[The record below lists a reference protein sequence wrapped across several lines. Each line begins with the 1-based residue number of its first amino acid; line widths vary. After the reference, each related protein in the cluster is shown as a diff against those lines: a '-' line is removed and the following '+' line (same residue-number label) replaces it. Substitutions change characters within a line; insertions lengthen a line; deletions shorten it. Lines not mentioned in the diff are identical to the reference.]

1 MTATV
6 TNPVAL
12 PSVGAESLVGNY
24 FVAVYPPFS
33 AWEPAHLPALED
45 ALGRP
50 APGEPLGLYVHVPFC
65 QRKCD
70 YCYYLSYV
78 GQSTETVDRYLDAVV
93 QEATRLAQRT
103 ALRGRPVRFVYFGG
117 GTPSTLTARQVRR
130 LAGGLRDAFGEDG
143 VEEVTFECAPR
154 SVRTDLLEA
163 LRDAGVTRLSL
174 GVQSFDDT
182 VLTLNGRIHLRA
194 DAERAFAQVRKAGF
208 EYVNLDLMSGLLGE
222 TAESWRDSVRR
233 VIALGPESVTIYQ
246 MEMPFNTQL
255 YRDYRQGRLAALPV
269 SWETKRAR
277 LSYAFEELARADYT
291 VVSAYSAVRDPARHR
306 FLYQHYLWRGADMLG
321 LGVAAFGYVGGV
333 HYQNRQS
340 LLEYLAAVEQGEPP
354 PVRAYP
360 LSERERMVREF
371 ILQLKWG
378 EVCVADFR
386 AKFGLD
392 LTEVFAEQLEPLEEA
407 GLLTVSDQSVRLT
420 GDGLLRV
427 DRLLP
432 CFYDAKFQNVRY
444 T

>member
-1 MTATV
+1 MTAAV
-6 TNPVAL
+6 AHPVAL

-33 AWEPAHLPALED
+33 AWEAAHLPALAD
-45 ALGRP
+45 AWERP
-50 APGEPLGLYVHVPFC
+50 AIGQPLGLYVHVPFC

-78 GQSTETVDRYLDAVV
+78 GQSAETVERYLDAVV
-93 QEATRLAQRT
+93 QEATRLAPCA
-103 ALRGRPVRFVYFGG
+103 ALRDRPVPFVYFGG

-130 LAGGLRDAFGEDG
+130 LVGGLREALGWGG

-174 GVQSFDDT
+174 GVQSFDDA
-182 VLTLNGRIHLRA
+182 VLALNGRIHLAA
-194 DAERAFAQVRKAGF
+194 DVERAFAQIRQAGF
-208 EYVNLDLMSGLLGE
+208 DYVNLDLMSGMLGE
-222 TAESWRDSVRR
+222 TAESWRRSVRHL
-233 VIALGPESVTIYQ
+233 IALGPESVTIYQ

-277 LSYAFEELARADYT
+277 LSYAFEELTRAGYT
-291 VVSAYSAVRDPARHR
+291 VVSAYSAVRSPARHR

-333 HYQNRQS
+333 HYQNCQS
-340 LLEYLAAVEQGEPP
+340 LQEYLAAVERGQPP

-360 LSERERMVREF
+360 LSAREQFVREF

-378 EVCVADFR
+378 EVPVSAFR
-386 AKFGLD
+386 DKFGLD
-392 LTEVFAEQLEPLEEA
+392 PTEVFAEQLEPLEEA
-407 GLLTVSDQSVRLT
+407 GLLTVSAESVRLT

-432 CFYDAKFQNVRY
+432 CFYEAKFQNVRY

>member
-1 MTATV
+1 MTV
-6 TNPVAL
+6 TVANPVRL
-12 PSVGAESLVGNY
+12 PSVEAESLVGNY
-24 FVAVYPPFS
+24 FVAVYPPFF
-33 AWEPAHLPALED
+33 AWAPTQLPALAEVL
-45 ALGRP
+45 ARP
-50 APGEPLGLYVHVPFC
+50 ATGAPLGLYVHVPFC

-78 GQSTETVDRYLDAVV
+78 GQSAETVDRYVAAVV
-93 QEATRLAQRT
+93 QEANRLAQC
-103 ALRGRPVRFVYFGG
+103 AAVRGRPARFLYVGG
-117 GTPSTLTARQVRR
+117 GTPSTLTSRQVRR
-130 LAGGLRDAFGEDG
+130 LAGGLREAFGGDDF
-143 VEEVTFECAPR
+143 EEVTFECAPR
-154 SVRTDLLEA
+154 SVRADLLET
-163 LRDAGVTRLSL
+163 LRDVGVTRLSL

-182 VLTLNGRIHLRA
+182 VLALNGRIHLRA
-194 DAERAFAQVRKAGF
+194 DVERAFAQVRNAGF
-208 EYVNLDLMSGLLGE
+208 EYVNLDLMSGMLGE

-306 FLYQHYLWRGADMLG
+306 FLYQQELWGGADMLG

-340 LLEYLAAVEQGEPP
+340 LAEYLEAVERGEPP
-354 PVRAYP
+354 PVRAYS
-360 LSERERMVREF
+360 LSQREQLVREF

-378 EVCVADFR
+378 EVRLSDFR
-386 AKFGLD
+386 DKFGLD
-392 LTEVFAEQLEPLEEA
+392 LTEVFAEPLEALEEA
-407 GLLTVSDQSVRLT
+407 GLVTVSDQSVRLT

>member
-1 MTATV
+1 ME
-6 TNPVAL
+6 
-12 PSVGAESLVGNY
+12 AESLVGNY

-33 AWEPAHLPALED
+33 AWAPAQLPALAEVL
-45 ALGRP
+45 ARP
-50 APGEPLGLYVHVPFC
+50 ATGAPLGLYVHVPFC

-78 GQSTETVDRYLDAVV
+78 GQSAETVDRYVAAVV
-93 QEATRLAQRT
+93 QEANRLAQC
-103 ALRGRPVRFVYFGG
+103 AAVRGRPVRFLYVGG
-117 GTPSTLTARQVRR
+117 GTPSTLTSRQVRR
-130 LAGGLRDAFGEDG
+130 LAGGVREAFGGDDF
-143 VEEVTFECAPR
+143 EEVTFECAPR
-154 SVRTDLLEA
+154 SVRADLLET
-163 LRDAGVTRLSL
+163 LRDVGVTRLSL

-182 VLTLNGRIHLRA
+182 VLALNGRIHLRA
-194 DAERAFAQVRKAGF
+194 DVERAFAQVRNAGF
-208 EYVNLDLMSGLLGE
+208 EYVNLDLMSGMLGE

-306 FLYQHYLWRGADMLG
+306 FLYQQELWGGADMLG

-340 LLEYLAAVEQGEPP
+340 LAEYLEAVERGEPP
-354 PVRAYP
+354 PVRAYS
-360 LSERERMVREF
+360 LSQREQLVREF

-378 EVCVADFR
+378 EVRLSDFR
-386 AKFGLD
+386 DKFGLD
-392 LTEVFAEQLEPLEEA
+392 LTEVFAEPLEALEEA